1 MRNLEHTVH
10 AVNAHSIH
18 SIHNSCTGLRVLIP
32 QPEVASWPHSGG
44 ESPGGNKTGVPIGS
58 GYASLISTAAWLSLC
73 SGVLIYVW
81 SCKTHEMT
89 EVGYGLE

>member
-18 SIHNSCTGLRVLIP
+18 SIHNSYTGLRVLIP

-58 GYASLISTAAWLSLC
+58 GDASLISSCMALFVQWGAHLRM
-73 SGVLIYVW
+73 VLQDP
-81 SCKTHEMT
+81 
-89 EVGYGLE
+89 